1 MQPVVLKQELRLH
14 GFGILRIAHR
24 FIKIDYPVEHL
35 RRADPVVQGA
45 ATLLMI
51 GRIITVAFK
60 RGDGGTKHVNAL
72 LMRLTD
78 NLLIHILDTVGR
90 LHTVLGT
97 TQVVD
102 SLKED
107 DPLHA
112 FLTQQITLITAS
124 TRRA

>member
-1 MQPVVLKQELRLH
+1 
-14 GFGILRIAHR
+14 
-24 FIKIDYPVEHL
+24 
-35 RRADPVVQGA
+35 
-45 ATLLMI
+45 MI
-51 GRIITVAFK
+51 GRIIIVALK